1 MSSIFDMHMYLGK
14 SLFHKDFFLENLQ
27 KLQKEYSLTKAGII
41 PTKPFAYDYEE
52 PNKDLR
58 HIAQQHQEL
67 QHILRVDPWRNEQAI
82 QMVKDTTSSVLF
94 LHFFEEQIYPTN
106 PLVMQVVEE
115 AQSKNLAVM
124 LASGYLP
131 FSHSA
136 QVQPLVNSF
145 PDVRFILTHGGQINI
160 SGMHMA
166 EAFEIFREND
176 NTFFETSGIYRED
189 YIEDAI
195 DKLGSERVLFGSGSP
210 YYYFPFEVR
219 RIEHL
224 KTSSSIKE
232 KIFYKNAHAFFSS

>member
-1 MSSIFDMHMYLGK
+1 MSIFDIHMYLGK
-14 SLFHKDFFLENLQ
+14 SLFHKDFFLENVQ
-27 KLQKEYSLTKAGII
+27 QLQKEYSLTKAAVI
-41 PTKPFAYDYEE
+41 PTKPFDYDYEK
-52 PNKDLR
+52 PNGDLCDL
-58 HIAQQHQEL
+58 AQNHEDL
-67 QHILRVDPWRNEQAI
+67 HHILRVDPWRNEQALR
-82 QMVKDTTSSVLF
+82 MVKETKSPVLF

-106 PLVMQVVEE
+106 PLVKQVVEE
-115 AQSKNLAVM
+115 AKSKNLAVM
-124 LASGYLP
+124 LACGYLP

-136 QVQPLVNSF
+136 QVQPLVSAF
-145 PDVRFILTHGGQINI
+145 PDVRFIITHGGQINI

-166 EAFEIFREND
+166 EAFEIFRDHE

-224 KTSSSIKE
+224 KTSSSIKD
-232 KIFYKNAHAFFSS
+232 KIFSKNAHMFFS